1 MSKPEEISYDDLAT
15 ELGQASDRIKASGG
29 LHGGGLEDAHESH
42 YRSWVGRLSALQSQP
57 TSADIRKVTT
67 AICKGPWNPSQQD
80 ELIGII
86 TNIKKTKKKTPNQRR
101 KGQTC
106 LNFENMIS
114 AECYVKLK
122 DKDRFSQNSRL
133 SIMAS
138 CARAINLTNPC
149 EQTRFHMVKLL
160 AYCEDNWE
168 LTQKDVLKL
177 MDKVREYIQA
187 GKSDTS
193 LPYLEQYPTSAAD
206 LPEVLR
212 KRAFGNDV
220 PVDVCMPDLDG
231 VLSGRKKRGRE
242 REDMAWM
249 QQVPE
254 PFRSKICGLINQP
267 SAGSSVS
274 RDAIPKMP
282 SIDMF
287 RYGIPITNNAS
298 TGISAKKEPKNE
310 KMKKEGGIKSEPNPE
325 FDEEEEMEENEEE
338 EEAEEEE
345 PQEEPDGDITSME
358 NQMVAAY
365 KTAKKVAALRRP
377 AAAKAAKATKAAKAA
392 KATAIK
398 KRPACAGVK
407 RRPAAAAAFKRLD
420 MTHIFTR
427 LRQRNPIG
435 TQNQFTSAAY
445 HPARTLALKAGHSPE
460 EAKEVARAA
469 LKKAS
474 ELYARLT

>member
-15 ELGQASDRIKASGG
+15 ELGQACDRIKAIGG

-86 TNIKKTKKKTPNQRR
+86 TNIKKTKKKTTKQRR

-106 LNFENMIS
+106 ITFENMIS
-114 AECYVKLK
+114 ADCYVKLK

-138 CARAINLTNPC
+138 CARAINLINPC

-168 LTQKDVLKL
+168 LTQRDVLKL

-220 PVDVCMPDLDG
+220 HVDVCMPDLDG

-242 REDMAWM
+242 REDLAWM

-254 PFRSKICGLINQP
+254 PYRSKICGLINQP
-267 SAGSSVS
+267 SAESSVS
-274 RDAIPKMP
+274 RNAIPKMP

-287 RYGIPITNNAS
+287 RYGIPITKAS
-298 TGISAKKEPKNE
+298 TGISAKKEME
-310 KMKKEGGIKSEPNPE
+310 EEKKEEKGGIKGEPTGE
-325 FDEEEEMEENEEE
+325 WEEDGEEE
-338 EEAEEEE
+338 EEEEEE
-345 PQEEPDGDITSME
+345 EKEEQDGDIDGME
-358 NQMVAAY
+358 KKMVAAY
-365 KTAKKVAALRRP
+365 KQAKKVAAMRRP
-377 AAAKAAKATKAAKAA
+377 AAAAKAKVATTAAKATP
-392 KATAIK
+392 IV
-398 KRPACAGVK
+398 KRPAGAGVK
-407 RRPAAAAAFKRLD
+407 RRPAAAAAFKKLD

-445 HPARTLALKAGHSPE
+445 HPARKLALRAGHSTE
-460 EAKEVARAA
+460 EAKDVARAA
-469 LKKAS
+469 FKKAS
-474 ELYARLT
+474 DLYARLT